1 MPTLAAILV
10 SGTTKEVAMRKDPLI
25 RHYFYR
31 KLGRALASGAS
42 VILVLGNGFAASG
55 SEPVLDIG
63 SRLEL
68 FVDQYLIQ
76 RMEGVRLQL
85 RHPRPAETAIE
96 FDRPWEGSG
105 SAFPVVV
112 KDGQNYHM
120 YYRGMVWN
128 ARTET
133 MIESTCYA
141 ASSDGIRWSKPNL
154 GRVEIMGTQNNNAL
168 FDSSGF
174 SPFLDSRPGVP
185 PTERFK
191 AVKAPPRSTP
201 EVGSRILVSGDGI
214 HWRKLHDRPSI
225 EGGPLFWSEAENCY
239 VAFGRSNVELGLKIR
254 RLGDDPGSYRSMLTR
269 EGEFSILEGDQAGDD
284 AFRYS
289 ADGGRTWK
297 RTGVIRTVRR
307 AVSTDLVHWS
317 DWQTMQFSQ
326 NPPTVDEQLY
336 TNATQPYFRAPHL
349 YIALAAR
356 FLPGQ
361 QALSDAEGQS
371 IQPKDMPWW
380 TWKNCSDS
388 ILLTSRGGN
397 RYDRTFPEAFL
408 RPGPGPENWGTRTN
422 FPGDGIVPTSEEEIS
437 FYVTRHY
444 ELPSDHVRR
453 YTLRVDGF
461 ASLHADYEG
470 GEMVTRP
477 LRFQGKELVLNFS
490 TSAAGSLRV
499 EIQDAENQ
507 PIPGFRL
514 DDCPEIIG
522 DKIQQV
528 VRWMDGSDLSRL
540 EGRVVRLR
548 FAMKDA
554 DLFSIRFSRPES

>member
-1 MPTLAAILV
+1 
-10 SGTTKEVAMRKDPLI
+10 MREDPP
-25 RHYFYR
+25 RRQCFYR

-55 SEPVLDIG
+55 SEPALDIG

-96 FDRPWEGSG
+96 FDRPWEGLG

-112 KDGQNYHM
+112 KDGENYHM

-141 ASSDGIRWSKPNL
+141 ASSDGVRWSKPNL
-154 GRVEIMGTQNNNAL
+154 GRVEIMGTRNNNAL

-185 PTERFK
+185 SSERFK

-225 EGGPLFWSEAENCY
+225 EGDPLFWSEAENCY

-269 EGEFSILEGDQAGDD
+269 EGEFSILDGDQAGDD

-307 AVSTDLVHWS
+307 AVSTDLVNWS

-326 NPPTVDEQLY
+326 YPPQMDEQLY

-380 TWKNCSDS
+380 TWKNCSDA

-422 FPGDGIVPTSEEEIS
+422 FPGVGIVPTSEEEIS

-522 DKIQQV
+522 DKIRQV
-528 VRWMDGSDLSRL
+528 VRWADGSDLSRL

>member
-1 MPTLAAILV
+1 
-10 SGTTKEVAMRKDPLI
+10 MRKDPPA
-25 RHYFYR
+25 RQCFNR
-31 KLGRALASGAS
+31 KLGRALVSGVS
-42 VILVLGNGFAASG
+42 VILLLGNGFAAAG

-76 RMEGVRLQL
+76 RMQGVGLQL
-85 RHPRPAETAIE
+85 HHPRPAEVAIE
-96 FDRPWEGSG
+96 FDRPWEGLG
-105 SAFPVVV
+105 SAFPNVVM
-112 KDGQNYHM
+112 DGESYHM
-120 YYRGMVWN
+120 YYRGAVWD
-128 ARTET
+128 ARTKT
-133 MIESTCYA
+133 LIESTCYA
-141 ASSDGIRWSKPNL
+141 ASSDGIQWSKPNL
-154 GRVEIMGTQNNNAL
+154 GQVEIMGTRNNNAL

-174 SPFLDSRPGVP
+174 TPFLDARPGVP
-185 PTERFK
+185 PSERFK

-225 EGGPLFWSEAENCY
+225 EGATLFWSETEECY

-254 RLGDDPGSYRSMLTR
+254 HLGDDPGSFRSLLTR
-269 EGEFSILEGDQAGDD
+269 EGEFSIRNRDRAGDD

-297 RTGVIRTVRR
+297 RTGVIRTVQR

-317 DWQTMQFSQ
+317 DWQTMKFSQ
-326 NPPTVDEQLY
+326 YPPTVDEQLY
-336 TNATQPYFRAPHL
+336 TSATQPYFRAPHL
-349 YIALAAR
+349 YIGLAAR

-371 IQPKDMPWW
+371 IQPEGMPWW
-380 TWKNCSDS
+380 TWKNCSDA
-388 ILLTSRGGN
+388 ILLTSRGGDK
-397 RYDRTFPEAFL
+397 YDRTFPEAFL
-408 RPGPGPENWGTRTN
+408 RPGPGLENWGTRTN
-422 FPGDGIVPTSEEEIS
+422 FPGIGIVPTAEDEIS

-453 YTLRVDGF
+453 YILRSDGF
-461 ASLHADYEG
+461 ASLHADYDG

-477 LRFQGKELVLNFS
+477 LRFRGKELVLNFS

-499 EIQDAENQ
+499 EIQDAGGD

-514 DDCPEIIG
+514 ADCPEVIG
-522 DKIQQV
+522 DKIEQV
-528 VRWMDGSDLSRL
+528 VRWVEGSDLSRL
-540 EGRVVRLR
+540 EGRPVRLR
-548 FAMKDA
+548 FVMKDA
-554 DLFSIRFSRPES
+554 DLFSIRFARPES